1 VTSDEAG
8 FAFSILP
15 AAHLTTNIVGIATG
29 EHVVVKVVYQ
39 LPSEMKCCS
48 FLGMSRV
55 DRTGSLNIRIK
66 HLQEPAVVTGMR
78 HGPAQDVPFCD
89 IRCVRLAC
97 CIRRIFT

>member
-1 VTSDEAG
+1 
-8 FAFSILP
+8 
-15 AAHLTTNIVGIATG
+15 
-29 EHVVVKVVYQ
+29 
-39 LPSEMKCCS
+39 
-48 FLGMSRV
+48 LGMSRV